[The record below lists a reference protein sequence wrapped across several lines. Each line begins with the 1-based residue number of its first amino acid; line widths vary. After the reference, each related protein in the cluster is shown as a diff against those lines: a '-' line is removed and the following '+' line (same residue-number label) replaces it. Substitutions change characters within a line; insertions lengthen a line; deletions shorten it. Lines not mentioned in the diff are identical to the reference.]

1 MLWETETMDATAWA
15 AELFDRVMGEPQE
28 EADAVVEIPDVVEWA
43 EDRFYITETKRP
55 IVLKPVQREVLRAF
69 SERLDDG
76 RFRWKTCLYSTIKK
90 SGKTTI
96 AGLYQRWAA
105 ECWGD
110 FGEIFHL
117 GNKQKQAQERAFKF
131 TRYSIQ
137 LAPKQERAEWDIQSL
152 KMTYM
157 PNDSFI
163 QALPV
168 NAAGE
173 AGGNQRLTTWT
184 ELHGYVYEENERM
197 FAEMQPVPTQLLS
210 QRFCESYAGYE
221 GESMLLWRL
230 WETGLGGERLHDEY
244 PIFGNEAAGMIAY
257 IDQGIEAR
265 RMPWQVGDIG
275 RKYYAE
281 QQRNELPHEFDRVH
295 NNVWVNAQ
303 NAFIEVAMWDGLEG
317 PSLIPPKHGG
327 ETGIVR
333 VVIGADASVSGDC
346 TALSVVAY
354 DPDGDVVEEIAT
366 FIWEPSGGMKLDYA
380 LTLKPELKRWLDSPP
395 LTHPKH
401 GGEIRGVQVVCVAYD
416 EYQLHDVMTQIAKDY
431 RKSLFYAFPQGG
443 ERLKADTS
451 LLNRIRHGKLMH
463 SGNHRLREHVQNAD
477 GKASGDSA
485 IRIVKRKENKPVDG
499 LVALSMAAWKAAELL
514 AKAEGQVVRR
524 ARAKYSHSSQRR
536 RRR

>member
-1 MLWETETMDATAWA
+1 LE
-15 AELFDRVMGEPQE
+15 
-28 EADAVVEIPDVVEWA
+28 
-43 EDRFYITETKRP
+43 
-55 IVLKPVQREVLRAF
+55 
-69 SERLDDG
+69 DG

-110 FGEIFHL
+110 FGEIYHL

-137 LAPKQERAEWDIQSL
+137 LAPKRERAEWDIQSL

-157 PNDSFI
+157 PNESFI

-197 FAEMQPVPTQLLS
+197 FTEMQPVPTQLLS

-221 GESMLLWRL
+221 GESLLLWRL
-230 WETGLGGERLHDEY
+230 WETGFEGERLHDEY
-244 PIFGNEAAGMIAY
+244 PIFGNEAAGLIAY

-265 RMPWQVGDIG
+265 RLPWQLGDVG
-275 RKYYAE
+275 KQYYAE
-281 QQRNELPHEFDRVH
+281 QERTELPHEFRRVH
-295 NNVWVNAQ
+295 HNEWVNAQ

-317 PSLIPPKHGG
+317 PPHGG
-327 ETGIVR
+327 ETGVLR

-354 DPDGDVVEEIAT
+354 DAEDDVIEEIAT
-366 FIWEPSGGMKLDYA
+366 VIWEPSGGMKLDYA
-380 LTLKPELKRWLDSPP
+380 ETLKPELRRWLDGPTLALS
-395 LTHPKH
+395 KH
-401 GGEIRGVQVVCVAYD
+401 GEGTGIAVRVVCVAYD
-416 EYQLHDVMTQIAKDY
+416 EYQLHDLMTQIAKEFD
-431 RKSLFYAFPQGG
+431 RTAFFAFPQGG

-451 LLNRIRHGKLMH
+451 LLNRIRQGRLVH
-463 SGNHRLREHVQNAD
+463 SGNQRLREHVQNAD
-477 GKASGDSA
+477 GKVSGDSA
-485 IRIVKRKENKPVDG
+485 IRIIKRKESKPVDG

-514 AKAEGQVVRR
+514 KKVEGQSVRQV
-524 ARAKYSHSSQRR
+524 RAKFGQTSARHERR
-536 RRR
+536 RRRRY